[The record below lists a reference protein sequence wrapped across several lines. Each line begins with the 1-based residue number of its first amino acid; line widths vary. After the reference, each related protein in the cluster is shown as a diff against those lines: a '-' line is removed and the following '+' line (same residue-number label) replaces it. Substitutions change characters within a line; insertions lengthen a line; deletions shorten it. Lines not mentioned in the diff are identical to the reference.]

1 MKKYIGIILLI
12 IACTLTS
19 CGEDETTAAA
29 PEPVSGS
36 EILDESKPEQ
46 ISSVE
51 IRDEGTVYVKTFS
64 DGSVS
69 GDEPLPLELKITYE
83 LDGVDLTADEIK
95 DKSGHLKMR
104 FEYKNMTAYKSVQ
117 APLAAVTVMML
128 DEEVFS
134 NIVAQNARVSKTGD
148 AWLCMGA
155 TFPGLKDSLGLSG
168 WERTKDI
175 DIPEDFTI
183 EADVKD
189 FKTEF
194 AFVAASVISPEDLTD
209 EDIDELGDI
218 SDGIADLEKAG
229 KSLKKAAKALSDGAN
244 DIKDKLTAYVDTVD
258 SLAGG
263 IDSLDKLLSKI
274 VENGDGNEDIKNA
287 KELAASLNEGASGL
301 KNSSGAIKEAI
312 GGLSS
317 GISSLYDGIKEFYDK
332 GIKELADETGEGFD
346 DIIDRLRELK
356 AAGENYIYP
365 GTGEKADFIYEIQY

>member
-175 DIPEDFTI
+175 DFVVTADFFVKNNDKIIGYGMPYIKGKKMPYSNGLNKKKNIMYLKQLSEHLKKLHDLGIIVADFDHNYLIQEDGNLKLIDHDNFSIDNLDIDSKNNFVLNYIRKMGKFDKKFDDYFLNLFTI
-183 EADVKD
+183 SMLYNKEILYLFNTGSRSFKEWPKD
-189 FKTEF
+189 DEICHIIKNTLDLTNTYN
-194 AFVAASVISPEDLTD
+194 EDLIVD
-209 EDIDELGDI
+209 KINDKKD
-218 SDGIADLEKAG
+218 
-229 KSLKKAAKALSDGAN
+229 LKKLRK
-244 DIKDKLTAYVDTVD
+244 
-258 SLAGG
+258 
-263 IDSLDKLLSKI
+263 
-274 VENGDGNEDIKNA
+274 
-287 KELAASLNEGASGL
+287 
-301 KNSSGAIKEAI
+301 
-312 GGLSS
+312 
-317 GISSLYDGIKEFYDK
+317 
-332 GIKELADETGEGFD
+332 
-346 DIIDRLRELK
+346 RL
-356 AAGENYIYP
+356 
-365 GTGEKADFIYEIQY
+365 F